1 MKRPIVRGAVS
12 ILFLS
17 VVAALL
23 ALGTWQVERRA
34 WKHAL
39 IARVEA
45 GLKAPPIAAP
55 ATAGPEDAYRRVTA
69 TGRFLRA
76 KDSFVQASTIR
87 GPGWWVLTPL
97 RIDDGR
103 TILINR
109 GYVPTRLA
117 AAPPCPHPNRHPGF
131 VPGST
136 VPQTKAPG
144 SVPPGGPR
152 NKSGVTTGIAK
163 AMCTITGLLRLTEP
177 GGGFLRSNDPAADR
191 WYSRDV
197 AAIAARR
204 GIAAAPYFIDADAGL
219 NRPGQ
224 PIGGLTVIRFADNHL
239 VYAVT
244 WYILALM
251 TLAGFLYWRRTA

>member
-1 MKRPIVRGAVS
+1 MKRAAVS
-12 ILFLS
+12 VLFLS
-17 VVAALL
+17 VIAALL

-45 GLKAPPIAAP
+45 GAKAEPIAAP
-55 ATAGPEDAYRRVTA
+55 ATAGPDDAYRRVTA
-69 TGRFLRA
+69 TGRFLPD

-97 RIDDGR
+97 RIGDGR

-109 GYVPTRLA
+109 GYVPTRQ
-117 AAPPCPHPNRHPGF
+117 APTALCTQE
-131 VPGST
+131 T
-136 VPQTKAPG
+136 V
-144 SVPPGGPR
+144 
-152 NKSGVTTGIAK
+152 
-163 AMCTITGLLRLTEP
+163 CTITGLLRLSEP
-177 GGGFLRSNDPAADR
+177 GGGFLRANDPAADR
-191 WYSRDV
+191 WYSRDI

-204 GIAAAPYFIDADAGL
+204 GITAAPYFIDADASA

-224 PIGGLTVIRFADNHL
+224 PVGGLTVIRFADNHL